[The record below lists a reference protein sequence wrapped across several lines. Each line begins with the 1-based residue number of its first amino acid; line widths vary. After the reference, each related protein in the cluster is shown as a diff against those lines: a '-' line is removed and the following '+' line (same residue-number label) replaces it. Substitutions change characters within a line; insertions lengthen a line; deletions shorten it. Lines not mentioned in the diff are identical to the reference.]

1 MVDWLDIE
9 AARRTG
15 GLKWAAVPEGTL
27 AAWVAE
33 MDVAP
38 PPGVTAA
45 LADAVDRHAVL
56 YPPLES
62 MTDLPEVIAGWHRR
76 RLGQPVDT
84 DRVLYTGDVIAGLV
98 FTLRTLLPVGSGV
111 VLTTPVYHP
120 FFTALDEAGM
130 HQVRIPLSADGTRF
144 GLDVERIGEA
154 FAAGARAIVLCNP
167 HNPTGSAPSAD
178 ELAAVGDLAERHDAL
193 VISDE
198 VHLPLA
204 LPGRTATP
212 FTVARPD
219 LAGRTVTLTSG
230 SKAYNLPGL
239 RFAWLVAGDDALAR
253 RLRTPVFFAR
263 GAWSGPGQVAA
274 RAALETADGWLDTLV
289 TDLADRH
296 DLVASALEG
305 LLPDGALATPDAS
318 FLGWLDLRSTPIGDD
333 PVAALGAVGV
343 RVSPGEQFGT
353 EGTGHIRLNV
363 AAAEPTLELILERI
377 AGAI

>member
-1 MVDWLDIE
+1 MVDWLDAE
-9 AARRTG
+9 VARRAG
-15 GLKWAAVPEGTL
+15 GIKWAAVPGDTL

-38 PPGVTAA
+38 PPSVSAA

-62 MTDLPEVIAGWHRR
+62 MTDLPAVIAAWHGR
-76 RLGQPVDT
+76 RLGQPVDA

-120 FFTALDEAGM
+120 FFTSLDEAGM
-130 HQVRIPLSADGTRF
+130 HQVRIPLRPEGTRF
-144 GLDVERIGEA
+144 RLDLERIGAA

-167 HNPTGSAPSAD
+167 HNPTGSAPTAD
-178 ELAAVGDLAERHDAL
+178 ELAAVGDLADRHDAL
-193 VISDE
+193 VVSDE
-198 VHLPLA
+198 VHLPLT
-204 LPGRTATP
+204 LPGRAATP

-219 LAGRTVTLTSG
+219 LGGRTVTLTSG

-239 RFAWLVAGDDALAR
+239 RFAWLVAGDDDLAR

-274 RAALETADGWLDTLV
+274 RAALADADGWLDDLV
-289 TDLADRH
+289 TGLADRH
-296 DLVASALEG
+296 ALVAAVLADR
-305 LLPDGALATPDAS
+305 LPEGALATPDAS
-318 FLGWLDLRSTPIGDD
+318 FLAWLDLRATPIAED
-333 PVAALGAVGV
+333 PVAALAAAGV
-343 RVSPGEQFGT
+343 RVSPGVQFGT
-353 EGTGHIRLNV
+353 EGTGHVRLNV
-363 AAAEPTLELILERI
+363 AAAESTLQRLLDRIL
-377 AGAI
+377 GAI

>member
-1 MVDWLDIE
+1 MVDWLDAE
-9 AARRTG
+9 DSRRTG
-15 GLKWAAVPEGTL
+15 GIKWAAVPDGTL

-38 PPGVTAA
+38 PAGVSVA

-62 MTDLPEVIAGWHRR
+62 MTDLPTVIAGWHGR
-76 RLGQPVDT
+76 RLGQSVDA

-120 FFTALDEAGM
+120 FFSSLDEAGM
-130 HQVRIPLSADGTRF
+130 HQVRIPLLAEGRRF
-144 GLDVERIGEA
+144 RLDVERIGEA

-167 HNPTGSAPSAD
+167 HNPTGSAPTVD

-193 VISDE
+193 VVTDE
-198 VHLPLA
+198 VHLPLT

-239 RFAWLVAGDDALAR
+239 RFAWLVAGDDALAH
-253 RLRTPVFFAR
+253 RLRTPAFFAR

-274 RAALETADGWLDTLV
+274 RAALDGADGWLDDLV
-289 TDLADRH
+289 ADLADRH
-296 DLVASALEG
+296 ALVAAALADR
-305 LLPDGALATPDAS
+305 LPDDAIAVPDAS
-318 FLGWLDLRSTPIGDD
+318 FLAWLDLRATSISAD
-333 PVAALGAVGV
+333 PVAALDAAGV
-343 RVSPGEQFGT
+343 RVSPGAQFGS
-353 EGTGHIRLNV
+353 EGRGHVRLNV
-363 AAAEPTLELILERI
+363 AAAESTLDRVLERI
-377 AGAI
+377 VGAI